1 MNHVITPAGASRLAG
16 DGRRLTIAEQ
26 AAQSEAGRVSSA
38 ARVDACLSRIADPQG
53 EGQRV
58 FIKVWDQQARRVA
71 AAQDSLLSV
80 GYRASPLA
88 GVPVSIKDLLDV
100 EGEVTRAGSIAL
112 DDAPA
117 ARSDAPV
124 VQRLKAA
131 GAVLVGRT
139 NMTQFAFS
147 VVGLNSHFGTPGN
160 PWDRTRIPGGSSSGA
175 AVSVADDM
183 ATAAIGSDTVGSI
196 RVPAALCGIVGFKPT
211 QRTVPLHGAIPLS
224 TTLDSIGP
232 MAHTVADCAEVYAV
246 IAGHTAQPLDV
257 GVKGLR
263 LAVPREVVLD
273 DLDAEVASVFE
284 LACGTISQAGAALS
298 MESFPVLATVHA
310 LNGNGVIQPAEA
322 LSWHRELLLRRP
334 HDYDPR
340 IKARI
345 ETGLRIQ
352 ASEYIA
358 MLERRQ
364 QLIEAFDHAT
374 EHYDALVLP
383 TVAIV
388 APTFEECAS
397 AEDAIRTRL
406 LRNSAP
412 FNFLDRCAISLPIHR
427 PGDAPVGLTLVG
439 RRGGDWSLLKVAHAI
454 ESLFASATSRAE
466 ARRSR

>member
-1 MNHVITPAGASRLAG
+1 LNHVIMPAPASSLAAG
-16 DGRRLTIAEQ
+16 GPRLTIAQ
-26 AAQSEAGRVSSA
+26 QSAQTEAGGVTSA
-38 ARVDACLSRIADPQG
+38 ARVDACLERIADPQG

-58 FIKVWDQQARRVA
+58 FIKVWDQQARQVA
-71 AAQDSLLSV
+71 AAQDSLLKA
-80 GYRASPLA
+80 GYRASRLA

-100 EGEVTRAGSIAL
+100 KGEVTRAGSIAL

-117 ARSDAPV
+117 ASSDAPV

-160 PWDRTRIPGGSSSGA
+160 PWDRKRIPGGSSSGA

-211 QRTVPLHGAIPLS
+211 QCTVPLRGAIPLS

-246 IAGHTAQPLDV
+246 IAGQAAQPLDL

-263 LAVPREVVLD
+263 LAIPREVVLD
-273 DLDAEVASVFE
+273 DLDAEIASVFE
-284 LACGTISQAGAALS
+284 LACSAISQAGAALS
-298 MESFPVLATVHA
+298 TESFPALAAVHA

-322 LSWHRELLLRRP
+322 LSWHRELLRRRAQ
-334 HDYDPR
+334 DYDPR

-352 ASEYIA
+352 ASDYIA

-374 EHYDALVLP
+374 KHYDALVMP

-388 APTFEECAS
+388 APTFDECAN

-427 PGDAPVGLTLVG
+427 PGDAPVGLMLVG
-439 RRGGDWSLLKVAHAI
+439 RRGGDWALLKVAHAI
-454 ESLFASATSRAE
+454 ESLFPSFASRAE
-466 ARRSR
+466 AR

>member
-1 MNHVITPAGASRLAG
+1 MNYVIPPVIASSLAD
-16 DGRRLTIAEQ
+16 DGRRLSIAEQ
-26 AAQSEAGRVSSA
+26 AAQTEAGLVSSA
-38 ARVDACLSRIADPQG
+38 ARVDACLARIADPRG
-53 EGQRV
+53 EGRRV

-71 AAQDSLLSV
+71 AAQDSLLSA

-117 ARSDAPV
+117 ALSDAPV
-124 VQRLKAA
+124 VRRLKAA

-211 QRTVPLHGAIPLS
+211 QGTVPLRGAIPLS

-246 IAGHTAQPLDV
+246 IAGQAAQPLDM

-263 LAVPREVVLD
+263 LAIPREVVLD

-284 LACGTISQAGAALS
+284 SASRVISEAGAALS
-298 MESFPVLATVHA
+298 TESFPALAVVHA

-322 LSWHRELLLRRP
+322 LSWHRELLLRRGQY
-334 HDYDPR
+334 YDPR

-345 ETGLRIQ
+345 ETGMRIQ
-352 ASEYIA
+352 ASDYIS

-364 QLIEAFDHAT
+364 QLIEAFDRAT
-374 EHYDALVLP
+374 EHCDALVLP

-388 APTFEECAS
+388 APTFDECAN
-397 AEDAIRTRL
+397 AEDVIRTRL

-454 ESLFASATSRAE
+454 ESLFPSPTSRAE
-466 ARRSR
+466 ARRAR